1 MPSFIFILRHIVRFR
16 IFAIINCLNMPN
28 SSTPT
33 LRQLYFKDTS
43 FADLMTHRIY
53 NVLMISSRYDAF
65 IVEEDGR
72 IEEQLFNEYA
82 SLNLRYPPRFTQVY
96 TEKEALE
103 ELNQRDFELIIAMSD
118 SDGKD
123 IFDVAKQI
131 KALYPSIPIVV
142 LTPFSREVTLRID
155 KDDLSSIDYVFSWL
169 GNTDLLLAIIKLL
182 EDRMNAKEDVESVG
196 VQILIFVEDSIHFSS
211 SILPHLYK
219 FIFIQSR
226 SFMTEALN
234 AHQQMLRMRGR
245 PKILMA
251 RTYEEAW
258 KIYSKFKNNTL
269 GVVSDVRFP
278 HNGKNDKRAGIDLFE
293 SIKAC
298 DEFMPYILLSS
309 ETDNAT
315 EAERLQVSFI
325 DKNSKTLEQKI
336 RKQLLDNFGF
346 GDFIFRD
353 SKTGKEIARARN
365 LRDLQDLIFTLPDE
379 SLVFHLSQNHVS
391 KWLYSRAMFPLA
403 EFLRDISFKDFH
415 NITEARQTIFDA
427 IVQYRKV
434 KNQGVIAIFERD
446 RFDKYSNFARLGAGS
461 MGGKARGLAFLNAL
475 IKRNSTLEYFEE
487 HNVQVALPKTVVLC
501 TDIFDEF
508 MEQNNLYPVALSDM
522 SDEEILK
529 CFLAAEFPVRYN
541 EDFFVIF
548 KAFAKPIAVRSSSLL
563 EDSYYQPFAGIYSTY
578 MIPYDEQNMDNM
590 LQMLTDAIKAVYAS
604 VFYRDSKTYMRAT
617 SNVIDAEKMAIVL
630 QEVVGENHHD
640 RYYPSFSGVARSINF
655 YPLGAEK
662 PEDGVV
668 NVALGLGKYVVDGGK
683 SLRFSPK
690 YPENVLQLS
699 SLPIALKETQTVFD
713 ALDTSSLTFV
723 ATTDDSSNIL
733 ELDLKEAERDGTLE
747 GIVSTYDPNDQ
758 IVRDGLHKGGRKLI
772 TFAGVLKYNK
782 FPLSSIL
789 QIALEVGQR
798 EMGHPVEIE
807 FAVKMKSATEKISTF
822 HLLQIRPIV
831 ENSEVIVE
839 NLEIVANEETIIKS
853 QRILGNG
860 IINDVYDFVYIKPE
874 AFDPS
879 QSQEMVKEVDALNE
893 QMQNE
898 CRYYVLAGPGRWGS
912 SDPWLGIPVKW
923 SQICNA
929 RTIIEAGLE
938 SYRVDPSQGTH
949 FFHNLTSLQVG
960 YFTIN
965 PYMDDGFY
973 DLDFLKEQPTVSEGK
988 YLRHVRFKKPII
1000 IKMDGK
1006 KSIGVILKPKK

>member
-1 MPSFIFILRHIVRFR
+1 MPT
-16 IFAIINCLNMPN
+16 
-28 SSTPT
+28 SSTPS

-96 TEKEALE
+96 TEDEAYE
-103 ELNQRDFELIIAMSD
+103 ELGQRDFELIIAMSD

-123 IFDVAKQI
+123 IFDVAKRI
-131 KALYPSIPIVV
+131 KADYSAIPIVI

-155 KDDLSSIDYVFSWL
+155 KEDLSSIDYVFSWL

-182 EDRMNAKEDVESVG
+182 EDRMNVKEDVESVG
-196 VQILIFVEDSIHFSS
+196 VQILLFVEDSIHFSS
-211 SILPHLYK
+211 SILPYLYK
-219 FIFIQSR
+219 FIFQQSL

-251 RTYEEAW
+251 RSYEEAW
-258 KIYSKFKNNTL
+258 EIFKEYENNTL
-269 GVVSDVRFP
+269 GVISDIRFP
-278 HNGKNDKRAGIDLFE
+278 HNGKIDKRAGLDLCK
-293 SIKAC
+293 SIRQK
-298 DEFMPYILLSS
+298 DPFMSYVLLSS
-309 ETDNAT
+309 ESDNAE
-315 EAERLQVSFI
+315 EAERLHVSFI
-325 DKNSKTLEQKI
+325 DKNSKTLPQKL
-336 RKQLLDNFGF
+336 KQQMLDNFGF

-353 SKTGKEIARARN
+353 PDTQKEIARVRN
-365 LRDLQDLIFTLPDE
+365 LRDLQNLIFTLPDCT
-379 SLVFHLSQNHVS
+379 LVFHLSQNHIS

-403 EFLRDISFKDFH
+403 EFLRDISFEDFSSVE
-415 NITEARQTIFDA
+415 EARQIIFDA
-427 IVQYRKV
+427 IVQYRKI
-434 KNQGVIAIFERD
+434 KNQGVVAVFRRD
-446 RFDKYSNFARLGAGS
+446 RFDRYSNFARIGSGS
-461 MGGKARGLAFLNAL
+461 MGGKARGLAFLSAL
-475 IKRNSTLEYFEE
+475 IKRNTPLEYFEQD
-487 HNVQVALPKTVVLC
+487 NVQVSLPKTVVLC

-508 MEQNNLYPVALSDM
+508 MESNNLYPIALSDI
-522 SDEEILK
+522 SDAEILSH
-529 CFLAAEFPVRYN
+529 FLQAQFPEQYY
-541 EDFFVIF
+541 EDFAALFQ
-548 KAFAKPIAVRSSSLL
+548 AFAKPIAVRSSSLL

-578 MIPYDEQNMDNM
+578 MIPYDENNTDNM
-590 LQMLTDAIKAVYAS
+590 LHMLTNAIKAVYAS
-604 VFYRDSKTYMRAT
+604 VFYRDSKAYMRAT
-617 SNVIDAEKMAIVL
+617 SNVIDSEKMAIVL
-630 QEVVGENHHD
+630 QEVVGERYEN

-668 NVALGLGKYVVDGGK
+668 NLALGLGKYVVDGGK

-699 SLPIALKETQTVFD
+699 SLSIALKETQTYFN
-713 ALDTSSLTFV
+713 ALDISTF
-723 ATTDDSSNIL
+723 TFDPITDDSFNIL
-733 ELDLKEAERDGTLE
+733 SLDLKEAERDGTLE
-747 GIVSTYDPNDQ
+747 GIASTYDPNDQ
-758 IVRDGLHKGGRKLI
+758 IIRNGLYEGGRKLI
-772 TFAGVLKYNK
+772 TFAGILKYNA
-782 FPLSSIL
+782 FPLSAIL
-789 QIALEVGQR
+789 QSVLEIGQR

-807 FAVKMKSATEKISTF
+807 FAVKLKSQGEKVSTF

-831 ENSEVIVE
+831 ESNEVIVE
-839 NLEIVANEETIIKS
+839 NLEIVPNDKTIIKS

-860 IINDVYDFVYIKPE
+860 IIDDVYDFVYIKPE

-879 QSQEMVKEVDALNE
+879 KSREMVQEVDVLNE
-893 QMQNE
+893 QLQKE
-898 CRYYVLAGPGRWGS
+898 GRYYVLAGPGRWGS

-923 SQICNA
+923 SQISNA

-938 SYRVDPSQGTH
+938 NYRIDPSQGTH

-973 DLDFLKEQPTVSEGK
+973 DLSYLADQLVVTEGK
-988 YLRHVRFKKPII
+988 YVRHVRFKKPII

-1006 KSIGVILKPKK
+1006 KSIGVVLKPKQ